1 MIFLLLLFF
10 EARKIFIQ
18 YFSIIK
24 PPEHIIIVHVNLEND
39 SD

>member
-1 MIFLLLLFF
+1 MILLLLFF

-18 YFSIIK
+18 YFLIIK
-24 PPEHIIIVHVNLEND
+24 PPKHIIIVHINLEND